1 MPDKYTVTSLR
12 VISVEQKLVAVHR
25 GVKLKVKK
33 KKKLESEKI
42 AISRRGK
49 KRRQKLDGEHKAKE
63 QLFIFY

>member
-25 GVKLKVKK
+25 GVKLKVK

-63 QLFIFY
+63 QLFIFC

>member
-1 MPDKYTVTSLR
+1 MPAKYTVTSLR

-25 GVKLKVKK
+25 GVKLKVK